1 LGKEVKKYSNID
13 CFYVSNRIVVGKH
26 LKNKRYLNAIFA
38 LLKHLIYRIKLFL
51 VVYLGM
57 IRKPQFVVLLHQ
69 QYIGLKICEKIINKR
84 GRNTFLYLLDSGFFC
99 IRSYNHING
108 ETNSCIK
115 CLGGKYNNIDAM
127 GCKPAPINDP
137 YFKTFLINLQSYAN
151 DLRVSFLTQ
160 NQKQTNLVQSHF
172 GDKVNVKRIG
182 LWTSDLPKF
191 DNIFRIRQKIFDEKY
206 ILYHGAPISP
216 KGVYYSLN
224 LAEKCSDI
232 KFIFPFDKSEISY
245 SNIPENC
252 EFRAMTWDTGLKNIL
267 MNARIVLVP
276 SLWSAPIESALIKS
290 IMLARAVCVVV
301 EETAFSSE
309 INNGIII
316 KLSKNINQG
325 AQQLRKMYKEKWK
338 PKDEDLNAWLQTHWR
353 NNGFPVKRI
362 INSI

>member
-1 LGKEVKKYSNID
+1 
-13 CFYVSNRIVVGKH
+13 
-26 LKNKRYLNAIFA
+26 
-38 LLKHLIYRIKLFL
+38 
-51 VVYLGM
+51 M

-216 KGVYYSLN
+216 KGVYYTLN

-232 KFIFPFDKSEISY
+232 KFIFPFDKLEISY
-245 SNIPENC
+245 PKIPSNC
-252 EFRAMTWDTGLKNIL
+252 QFRPMTWYTGLKEFAL
-267 MNARIVLVP
+267 NARIVLVP
-276 SLWSAPIESALIKS
+276 SLWSATVESALVKS
-290 IMLARAVCVVV
+290 IMLLRAVCVVDV
-301 EETAFSSE
+301 DTAFSSE
-309 INNGIII
+309 IDNNIII
-316 KLSKNINQG
+316 KLTENIDKSSLQLKKAYNKN
-325 AQQLRKMYKEKWK
+325 WK
-338 PKDEDLNAWLQTHWR
+338 PNDDELNTWIQKHWQ
-353 NNGFPVKRI
+353 NNGFPVKRMI
-362 INSI
+362 EYFNNYQNE